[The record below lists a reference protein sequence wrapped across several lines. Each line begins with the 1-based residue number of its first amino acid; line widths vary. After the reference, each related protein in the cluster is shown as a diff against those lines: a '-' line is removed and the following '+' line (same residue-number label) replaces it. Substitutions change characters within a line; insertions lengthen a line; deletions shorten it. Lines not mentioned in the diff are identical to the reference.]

1 MSETNAFMDYKNIYD
16 LFLGKLSLDNA
27 PKSKRKD
34 IIPEIGVMK
43 EMLIEDSWR
52 DVPFSLVA
60 AGYYEVGDR
69 HVTDRR
75 DVESFEAI
83 DTVAGR
89 GIINID
95 GREFECLP
103 NTVLLLDCRVHHT
116 FRVKKG
122 ETWTY
127 KHLHFLANDS
137 ALCVAEKASMILTKD
152 MGIINDRF
160 DDILNELHSVKTST
174 HYLLSNWISDILT
187 HIICFEFK
195 SSFTDPQERV
205 VNRAVEYIQNHY
217 GEKITV
223 EQLAGDAFISTYH
236 FIRLFKKYHG
246 VPPYSYLNDYRLK
259 MAQYMFLQKM
269 RIKDVAEK
277 CGFSNTNS
285 FTRAFQKRFGVLPSK
300 YRESVVGQLSSD
312 RVNGEPE
319 EDAKREDE
327 QETPGEQSFEG
338 R

>member
-1 MSETNAFMDYKNIYD
+1 MSQTNAFMDYKNIYD
-16 LFLGKLSLDNA
+16 LFLGQLSLDSA

-34 IIPEIGVMK
+34 IIPEIGVMN
-43 EMLIEDSWR
+43 EMLIEDAWR

-69 HVTDRR
+69 HVTDRSGE
-75 DVESFEAI
+75 DSFEAI

-89 GIINID
+89 GIINIE

-103 NTVLLLDCRVHHT
+103 NTVLLLDCRLHHT
-116 FRVKKG
+116 FRVKRG

-137 ALCVAEKASMILTKD
+137 ARCVAQKASMILAKD
-152 MGIINDRF
+152 VGIINDRF
-160 DDILNELHSVKTST
+160 DNILNELHSVKTST

-195 SSFTDPQERV
+195 SSFTDPQEKL

-223 EQLAGDAFISTYH
+223 QQLADDVFISTYH

-246 VPPYSYLNDYRLK
+246 VPPYSYLNEYRLK
-259 MAQYMFLQKM
+259 MAQYKFLQKKH
-269 RIKDVAEK
+269 IKEVAEE
-277 CGFSNTNS
+277 CGFSSTNS

-300 YRESVVGQLSSD
+300 YRESVVGQLRGPD
-312 RVNGEPE
+312 TN
-319 EDAKREDE
+319 DE
-327 QETPGEQSFEG
+327 PGEDGSSG
-338 R
+338 KP

>member
-16 LFLGKLSLDNA
+16 LFFGQLSLDNT

-34 IIPEIGVMK
+34 TIPEIGVMK
-43 EMLIEDSWR
+43 EMLIEDAWR

-69 HVTDRR
+69 HVTDRS
-75 DVESFEAI
+75 DVDSFEVI

-89 GIINID
+89 GIISIS

-137 ALCVAEKASMILTKD
+137 ARCVAEKASMILTKD

-187 HIICFEFK
+187 RIICYEFK
-195 SSFTDPQERV
+195 SSFTDPQEKL

-223 EQLAGDAFISTYH
+223 QQLADDVFISTYH

-246 VPPYSYLNDYRLK
+246 VPPYSYLNEYRLK
-259 MAQYMFLQKM
+259 MAQYKFLQKKH
-269 RIKDVAEK
+269 IKEVAEE
-277 CGFSNTNS
+277 CGFSSTNS

-300 YRESVVGQLSSD
+300 YRENVVGQLRSAD
-312 RVNGEPE
+312 ADPDPEDE
-319 EDAKREDE
+319 EDRED
-327 QETPGEQSFEG
+327 T
-338 R
+338 